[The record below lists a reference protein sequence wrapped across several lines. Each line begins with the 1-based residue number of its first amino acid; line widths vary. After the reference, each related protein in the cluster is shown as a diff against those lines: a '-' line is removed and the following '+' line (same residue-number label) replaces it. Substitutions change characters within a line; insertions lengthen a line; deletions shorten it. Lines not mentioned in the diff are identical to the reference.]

1 MPTENDP
8 MVRNWYRH
16 LDKGQEFQVIVVDET
31 DRVVDIQHFDGDVE
45 LLDLD
50 TWYDMDVELIEAP
63 EDWTGPVDDVER
75 DDLGYEETDMEPK
88 EWSEPMEEVRST
100 GEARPGQG
108 SIDEEG

>member
-8 MVRNWYRH
+8 MVGNWYRH

-45 LLDLD
+45 SLDLD
-50 TWYDMDVELIEAP
+50 AWYDMDVELIEAP

-100 GEARPGQG
+100 GEERPGQG